1 MTIFKNFIKLC
12 LNICNTNIFRLVYK
26 GGLYMIKGFIYSRS
40 NDSVYEI
47 IKGSPPE
54 DVKKFNNKL
63 YSLLKPYIFDL
74 KDN

>member
-1 MTIFKNFIKLC
+1 
-12 LNICNTNIFRLVYK
+12 
-26 GGLYMIKGFIYSRS
+26 MIKGFIYSRS